1 LASELQLQRAQADT
15 LRASASARDAEEMY
29 LRNVVK
35 KYMETE
41 QHEALFPVIAT
52 CMHFSQAEIDE
63 IRTLTPTPT
72 PNPLPLPLTPYPTPS
87 PIPYPYP

>member
-1 LASELQLQRAQADT
+1 MIRGRWPLPAALRLARQDT
-15 LRASASARDAEEMY
+15 Y

-52 CMHFSQAEIDE
+52 CMRFTQAEVDE
-63 IRTLTPTPT
+63 ILAGRERRISQGTLRG
-72 PNPLPLPLTPYPTPS
+72 LR
-87 PIPYPYP
+87 

>member
-1 LASELQLQRAQADT
+1 MAAELQSQLAEAAG
-15 LRASASARDAEEMY
+15 LRASATARDAEEIY

-63 IRTLTPTPT
+63 ILAGRERRISLGTLR
-72 PNPLPLPLTPYPTPS
+72 LSLR
-87 PIPYPYP
+87 

>member
-1 LASELQLQRAQADT
+1 MGAEAAG
-15 LRASASARDAEEMY
+15 LRASASARDAEEIY

-63 IRTLTPTPT
+63 ILAGRERRISLGTLR
-72 PNPLPLPLTPYPTPS
+72 LSLR
-87 PIPYPYP
+87 